1 MPIYHT
7 LGQIPR
13 KRHTVFRKPNGGI
26 YAEELMGHE
35 GFTGTS
41 ALLYHVHPPT
51 TVKSVKRIKET
62 AYEADPDQALRH
74 RHFLTARVT
83 PGGSPTLD
91 RTPLMFNQDIA
102 MLYAAPAEQDEHFYR
117 NAQADEL
124 VYVAK
129 GSGVLESV
137 FGDLPFGEGDYL
149 VIHRGILHRYRFD
162 LPGNEPTGTASQGDQ
177 PRSGA
182 ATVDQPRLVIFES
195 RGHVRWP
202 KRYRNEFGQLK
213 EGAPY
218 SERDIRLPRVLNTH
232 DEIGDFRLLVKQY
245 DGINELIL
253 DHHPFDVVGWDGYFY
268 PWAFNIRDF
277 EPIVGRVHQPPPVHQ
292 TFEGDGF
299 VVCSFCPRPYD
310 FDPNAVP
317 APYNHSN
324 VDSDEVLYYAS
335 SEFMSRKGIEFG
347 SITLHPDGIPHG
359 PHPGRAE
366 ASIGAK
372 ETNELAVMMDSFR
385 PLKVARTALA
395 IEDPGYHKSWIDAQH
410 AGFNPPTT

>member
-13 KRHTVFRKPNGGI
+13 KRHTVFRKPTGGI

-51 TVKSVKRIKET
+51 TVRAVRHVKN
-62 AYEADPDQALRH
+62 ACLEADPDQTLRH
-74 RHFLTARVT
+74 RHFLTARAKK
-83 PGGSPTLD
+83 GGSPTLD
-91 RTPLMFNQDIA
+91 RTPILFNQDIA
-102 MLYAAPAEQDEHFYR
+102 MSYVEPDRADAHFYR

-129 GSGVLESV
+129 GKGTLESV

-149 VIHRGILHRYRFD
+149 VVHRGILHRYRFD
-162 LPGNEPTGTASQGDQ
+162 SSDDAPKL
-177 PRSGA
+177 
-182 ATVDQPRLVIFES
+182 LVFES

-218 SERDIRLPRVLNTH
+218 SERDMRRPQVLNTH
-232 DEIGDFRLLVKQY
+232 DERGEFPLLVKQY
-245 DGINELIL
+245 DTITELTL

-347 SITLHPDGIPHG
+347 SITHHPDGIPHG

-385 PLKVARTALA
+385 PLKVAKAA
-395 IEDPGYHKSWIDAQH
+395 MAFEDPKYHLSWLDAQH
-410 AGFNPPTT
+410 EAFNPPTT

>member
-7 LGQIPR
+7 LGSIPR
-13 KRHTVFRKPNGGI
+13 KRHTAFRKPNGGI

-51 TVKSVKRIKET
+51 TVKSVRRVKET
-62 AYEADPDQALRH
+62 CLEADPDQTLRH
-74 RHFLTARVT
+74 RHFLTSRVT
-83 PGGSPTLD
+83 KGGSPTLD
-91 RTPLMFNQDIA
+91 RIPLLFNQDIA
-102 MLYAAPAEQDEHFYR
+102 MSYVEPVIEDEHFYR

-129 GSGVLESV
+129 GGGVLESV

-149 VIHRGILHRYRFD
+149 VIHRGILHRYKLD
-162 LPGNEPTGTASQGDQ
+162 TTKEQTKL
-177 PRSGA
+177 
-182 ATVDQPRLVIFES
+182 LVMES

-218 SERDIRLPRVLNTH
+218 SERDIRRPLQLNTH
-232 DEIGDFRLLVKQY
+232 DEMGDFRLLVKQY
-245 DGINELIL
+245 NGINELIL

-347 SITLHPDGIPHG
+347 SITHHPDGIPHG

-385 PLKVARTALA
+385 PLKVAKQAIA
-395 IEDPGYHKSWIDAQH
+395 IEDPNYHKSWVDAQH
-410 AGFNPPTT
+410 VGFNPPTS

>member
-7 LGQIPR
+7 LGEVPK
-13 KRHTVFRKPNGGI
+13 KRHTAFRKPGGGI

-51 TVKSVKRIKET
+51 TVKSVRRIKET
-62 AYEADPDQALRH
+62 ALQADPDQALRH
-74 RHFLTARVT
+74 RHFLTSRAKT
-83 PGGSPTLD
+83 GGSPTLD
-91 RTPLMFNQDIA
+91 RIPLLFNQDIA
-102 MLYAAPAEQDEHFYR
+102 MSYVEPDKEDEHFYR

-129 GSGVLESV
+129 GAGVLQSV
-137 FGDLPFGEGDYL
+137 FGDLPFHEGDYL
-149 VIHRGILHRYRFD
+149 VIHRGILHRYTFD
-162 LPGNEPTGTASQGDQ
+162 RSSADAVQ
-177 PRSGA
+177 PKL
-182 ATVDQPRLVIFES
+182 LVMES

-218 SERDIRLPRVLNTH
+218 SERDIRRPLTLNTH
-232 DEIGDFRLLVKQY
+232 DEMGDFRLLVKQY

-268 PWAFNIRDF
+268 PWAFNIYDF

-347 SITLHPDGIPHG
+347 SITHHPDGIPHG

-372 ETNELAVMMDSFR
+372 STNELAVMMDSFR
-385 PLKVARTALA
+385 PLKVAKAAIA
-395 IEDPGYHKSWIDAQH
+395 IEDPNYHKSWIDAQH
-410 AGFNPPTT
+410 AGFNPPTS

>member
-13 KRHTVFRKPNGGI
+13 KRHIAFRKPDGGI
-26 YAEELMGHE
+26 YHEELVGHE

-41 ALLYHVHPPT
+41 SLLYHVHAPT
-51 TVKSVKRIKET
+51 MVKSVKRLKET
-62 AYEADPDQALRH
+62 GFEADPDKTLKH
-74 RHFLTARVT
+74 RHFLTSKVKK
-83 PGGSPTLD
+83 GGSPTLD
-91 RTPLMFNQDIA
+91 RIPILFNSDIA
-102 MLYAAPAEQDEHFYR
+102 MLYVEPTTLDEHFYR

-124 VYVAK
+124 VYVCK
-129 GSGVLESV
+129 GSGVLESTY
-137 FGDLPFGEGDYL
+137 GALPYREGDYL
-149 VIHRGILHRYRFD
+149 IIHRGILHRFRFEKD
-162 LPGNEPTGTASQGDQ
+162 SEQKF
-177 PRSGA
+177 
-182 ATVDQPRLVIFES
+182 LVFES
-195 RGHVRWP
+195 RGHIRWP

-218 SERDIRLPRVLNTH
+218 SERDIRRPT
-232 DEIGDFRLLVKQY
+232 EIETIDKKGDFPLIVKQY
-245 DGINELIL
+245 DGLNEIVL
-253 DHHPFDVVGWDGYFY
+253 DHHPMDVVGWDGYFY
-268 PWAFNIRDF
+268 PWAFNINDF

-310 FDPNAVP
+310 FDPEAVP

-347 SITLHPDGIPHG
+347 SITHHPDGIPHG

-372 ETNELAVMMDSFR
+372 ATNELAVMMDSFR
-385 PLKVARTALA
+385 PLRVAKQALGY
-395 IEDPGYHKSWIDAQH
+395 EDPNYHKSWVDTSSG
-410 AGFNPPTT
+410 GFTPPTS

>member
-7 LGQIPR
+7 LGQVPR
-13 KRHTVFRKPNGGI
+13 KRHIAFRRPNGGI

-41 ALLYHVHPPT
+41 SLLYHTHPPT
-51 TVKSVKRIKET
+51 TVKSVRRVKEVKFEED
-62 AYEADPDQALRH
+62 A
-74 RHFLTARVT
+74 
-83 PGGSPTLD
+83 
-91 RTPLMFNQDIA
+91 
-102 MLYAAPAEQDEHFYR
+102 HFYR
-117 NAQADEL
+117 NAQADEV

-129 GSGVLESV
+129 GSGTLESV

-149 VIHRGILHRYRFD
+149 VIHRGIMHRYRLD
-162 LPGNEPTGTASQGDQ
+162 PSSE
-177 PRSGA
+177 
-182 ATVDQPRLVIFES
+182 ATKLLIMES

-202 KRYRNEFGQLK
+202 KRYRNEFGQLI

-218 SERDIRLPRVLNTH
+218 SERDIRRPAQLRTH
-232 DEIGDFRLLVKQY
+232 DERGDFRILVKQY
-245 DGINELIL
+245 DGLNEIIL

-268 PWAFNIRDF
+268 PWAFNIHDF

-292 TFEGDGF
+292 TFQGDGF

-310 FDPNAVP
+310 FHPEAVP

-324 VDSDEVLYYAS
+324 VDSDEVLFYAS

-347 SITLHPDGIPHG
+347 SITHHPDGIPHG

-372 ETNELAVMMDSFR
+372 YTEELAVMMDTFR
-385 PLKVARTALA
+385 PLKVAKAA
-395 IEDPGYHKSWIDAQH
+395 AKIEDTTYHKSWIEAQH
-410 AGFNPPTT
+410 ARVQPQPTVTD

>member
-7 LGQIPR
+7 LGSIPR
-13 KRHTVFRKPNGGI
+13 KRHTAFRKPNGGI

-51 TVKSVKRIKET
+51 TVKSVRRVKET
-62 AYEADPDQALRH
+62 CLEADPDQTLRH
-74 RHFLTARVT
+74 RHFLTSRVT
-83 PGGSPTLD
+83 KGGSPTLD
-91 RTPLMFNQDIA
+91 RIPLLFNQDIA
-102 MLYAAPAEQDEHFYR
+102 MSYVEPVIEDEHFYR

-129 GSGVLESV
+129 GAGMLETV
-137 FGDLPFGEGDYL
+137 FGELPFGEGDYV
-149 VIHRGILHRYRFD
+149 VIHRGILHRYKFD
-162 LPGNEPTGTASQGDQ
+162 TSKEQTKL
-177 PRSGA
+177 
-182 ATVDQPRLVIFES
+182 LVMES

-218 SERDIRLPRVLNTH
+218 SERDIRRPLQLNTH
-232 DEIGDFRLLVKQY
+232 DEMGDFRLLVKQY
-245 DGINELIL
+245 NGINELIL

-347 SITLHPDGIPHG
+347 SITHHPDGIPHG

-385 PLKVARTALA
+385 PLKVAKQAMA
-395 IEDPGYHKSWIDAQH
+395 IEDPNYHKSWIDAQH
-410 AGFNPPTT
+410 VGFNPPTS

>member
-1 MPIYHT
+1 MPHYHT
-7 LGQIPR
+7 LGTIPR
-13 KRHTVFRKPNGGI
+13 KRHIVFRKPDGGL

-35 GFTGTS
+35 GFHGTS
-41 ALLYHVHPPT
+41 SLLYHIHPPT
-51 TVKSVKRIKET
+51 TVKSVRRVKET
-62 AYEADPDQALRH
+62 GYEADADQTLHH
-74 RHFLTARVT
+74 RHFLTSRVK

-91 RTPLMFNQDIA
+91 RIPLLFNADIA
-102 MLYAAPAEQDEHFYR
+102 MLYVEPTKNDEFFYR

-124 VYVAK
+124 VYVSK
-129 GSGVLESV
+129 GNGVLESV
-137 FGDLPFGEGDYL
+137 YGNLEYGEGDYL
-149 VIHRGILHRYRFD
+149 VIHRGILHRFRMN
-162 LPGNEPTGTASQGDQ
+162 LEGEQT
-177 PRSGA
+177 
-182 ATVDQPRLVIFES
+182 RLVIFES
-195 RGHVRWP
+195 RGHVRYP
-202 KRYRNEFGQLK
+202 SRYKNDFGQLI

-218 SERDIRLPRVLNTH
+218 SERDIRRPILLEPRNEV
-232 DEIGDFRLLVKQY
+232 GDFSLYVKQY
-245 DGINELIL
+245 DGINELVL

-292 TFEGDGF
+292 TFQGDGF

-310 FDPNAVP
+310 FHPEAVP

-347 SITLHPDGIPHG
+347 SITHHPDGIPHG

-372 ETNELAVMMDSFR
+372 HTDELAVMMDSFR
-385 PLKVARTALA
+385 PLKVAKQAMD
-395 IEDPGYHKSWIDAQH
+395 IEDKSYHKSWLDTQH
-410 AGFNPPTT
+410 EQFSPPTS